1 MSDRF
6 SILFLCAGNR
16 FRSPLAAAFVRRLTL
31 GLPVVVASAG
41 TLHLGDAPPLPEART
56 LGAWCG
62 VDLSAHRARQL
73 VPDDLRGVDLV
84 LGFEQ
89 VHVRHAVVD
98 AGAARARAFT
108 LGELVS
114 LLRELEPAALGS
126 PPVARARE
134 RIRLADERRTRDSFS
149 VANDVP
155 DPFGGSKKLYRSTA
169 VQIQRLSL
177 ELADE
182 LFGVTGSAG
191 LVLMN

>member
-6 SILFLCAGNR
+6 SLLFLCAGNR
-16 FRSPLAAAFVRRLTL
+16 FRSTLAAAFVRRLTL
-31 GLPVVVASAG
+31 GLPVTVASAG
-41 TLHLGDAPPLPEART
+41 TLLVGDAPPLPEART

-73 VPDDLRGVDLV
+73 TPDHLCDVDLL

-98 AGAARARAFT
+98 AGVARARAFT

-114 LLRELEPAALGS
+114 LLRELEPPTPGC
-126 PPVARARE
+126 PPVDRARE
-134 RIRLADERRTRDSFS
+134 RIRLADERRVGDSFS
-149 VANDVP
+149 VADDVP
-155 DPFGGSKKLYRSTA
+155 DPFGGSKKVYRSTA

-177 ELADE
+177 ELVDE
-182 LFGVTGSAG
+182 LFGVTGSSG
-191 LVLMN
+191 LVLIN